1 VGEDMLFHK
10 SAVFTIDPSLD
21 MYVQCEDEHIIVR
34 LVHAKNRVMINSTL
48 LA

>member
-1 VGEDMLFHK
+1 VKTYGETNEDMLFHK

-34 LVHAKNRVMINSTL
+34 PVHAKEKFC
-48 LA
+48 